1 MTERKATKNKSM
13 KIVNIILGVAAAI
26 ILGALINLGIKA
38 FYPEPVSPQ
47 YSQITKPYPVQQ
59 CVPNDAVCIKQQ
71 NDANVAQQ
79 VAQDKFNADQQVY
92 QDAMKIYN
100 KNLFIIA
107 NIVGIVVFAIGFFLV
122 FVSALAAYGVPI
134 GIMLAGL
141 WSILYGYARG
151 WDSINDQL
159 KFFVG
164 LVIALLILGGS
175 MWLMQRH
182 ARKQTR

>member
-1 MTERKATKNKSM
+1 M
-13 KIVNIILGVAAAI
+13 KIVNFILGLAAAI

-38 FYPEPVSPQ
+38 FYPEPVSPT
-47 YSQITKPYPVQQ
+47 YPNVAMPYPAQVCQ
-59 CVPNDAVCIKQQ
+59 PNDTKCFNEQKVVSA
-71 NDANVAQQ
+71 AQQ
-79 VAQDKFNADQQVY
+79 AVQDKFNADQQAY
-92 QDAMKIYN
+92 QDTMKVYN

-107 NIVGIVVFAIGFFLV
+107 NLIGIIVFAIGFLMVIFAV
-122 FVSALAAYGVPI
+122 GLAAHGVPI
-134 GIMLAGL
+134 GVMLAGL
-141 WSILYGYARG
+141 WSILYGYGRG

-182 ARKQTR
+182 QKKVARSQ